1 MEKFYNNIN
10 ELIDNEGI
18 NITSLER
25 KIGASQGVLS
35 RAIRKNSTISID
47 WVIKI
52 LEKFPLYNANWLLTG
67 KGNMLKEGA
76 DAPHLEPKNW
86 IEDDLSRYEGSHDRA
101 ALERI
106 GLRLDEICK
115 VRNIS
120 YSDLANLL
128 EIERITLLT
137 YIAGNRR
144 VPASLLETL
153 MLKMPEINPTWLLLG
168 YGDIFNKKI
177 SPKGE

>member
-10 ELIDNEGI
+10 ELINNEGI
-18 NITSLER
+18 KITSLER

-52 LEKFPLYNANWLLTG
+52 LEKFPLYDANWLLTG

-101 ALERI
+101 ALERV
-106 GLRLDEICK
+106 GLNSCAWLSTNWRI
-115 VRNIS
+115 IS
-120 YSDLANLL
+120 LSNK
-128 EIERITLLT
+128 
-137 YIAGNRR
+137 G
-144 VPASLLETL
+144 VFPC
-153 MLKMPEINPTWLLLG
+153 LLLFA
-168 YGDIFNKKI
+168 IH
-177 SPKGE
+177 

>member
-10 ELIDNEGI
+10 ELINNEGI
-18 NITSLER
+18 KITSLER
-25 KIGASQGVLS
+25 KIGASQ
-35 RAIRKNSTISID
+35 
-47 WVIKI
+47 
-52 LEKFPLYNANWLLTG
+52 G

-101 ALERI
+101 ALERV

-144 VPASLLETL
+144 VPASLLQTL
-153 MLKMPEINPTWLLLG
+153 ILKMPEINPVWLLLG
-168 YGDIFNKKI
+168 YGDIFNRKI
-177 SPKGE
+177 IQ

>member
-1 MEKFYNNIN
+1 MTATIQERILQYLEYKKVTPYKFCKD
-10 ELIDNEGI
+10 LDFPMG
-18 NITSLER
+18 SLNKR
-25 KIGASQGVLS
+25 GSIGTDKYLKI
-35 RAIRKNSTISID
+35 
-47 WVIKI
+47 IKYYRD
-52 LEKFPLYNANWLLTG
+52 LNPEWLLSG
-67 KGNMLKEGA
+67 EGSMLKEGA

-101 ALERI
+101 ALERV

-128 EIERITLLT
+128 KIERITLLT

-144 VPASLLETL
+144 VLASLLETI
-153 MLKMPEINPTWLLLG
+153 MLKMPEINPMWLLLG
-168 YGDIFNKKI
+168 YGDIFIQKI
-177 SPKGE
+177 SSKEE

>member
-10 ELIDNEGI
+10 ELINNEGI
-18 NITSLER
+18 KITSLER

-76 DAPHLEPKNW
+76 DSPHLEPKNW

-101 ALERI
+101 ALERV

-120 YSDLANLL
+120 YDTLASILG
-128 EIERITLLT
+128 IKRVTLLI
-137 YIAGNRR
+137 YIAGNKE

-153 MLKMPEINPTWLLLG
+153 LLKMPEINPMWLLLG

-177 SPKGE
+177 IQ